1 MNLSESHSAGKN
13 PFDWLHMTPLLE
25 EIESQQMVYHSQSLT
40 VRPAV
45 VDPLCRLDG
54 FASEL
59 IYQILDDVPVF
70 ILRLLISCRKP
81 GTNSH
86 RCVLSHPQY
95 RAAFYSHIKLTP
107 ARNLSAL
114 LYEIANFFTPFAS
127 RFGAFPR
134 KSQGTSIHKE
144 RHHLLSDV
152 PDDRAWFSRE
162 HLVRKNPKDTPFNA

>member
-1 MNLSESHSAGKN
+1 MAEGTDINLSESHLAGKN

-70 ILRLLISCRKP
+70 ILRLLIACRKP

-95 RAAFYSHIKLTP
+95 RAAFYSQFELTP

-114 LYEIANFFTPFAS
+114 LCEIASFFTPFAS
-127 RFGAFPR
+127 RPGAFPR
-134 KSQGTSIHKE
+134 KSQGMFVQKE
-144 RHHLLSDV
+144 QYHFMSDA
-152 PDDRAWFSRE
+152 PDRRA
-162 HLVRKNPKDTPFNA
+162 